1 MSSVCISV
9 CIYVYT
15 LYICVYTY
23 IYTYI
28 WVKFV
33 WCSLPQ
39 ACRILHRKEMGGTGL
54 ASEPAPTSE
63 LCASS
68 LRHPRNEICWL
79 TQWKQKLAFFS
90 RSWLRVFL
98 PAGQGVRVL
107 KFWNLFLF
115 PSGTNK
121 PKEKVRIASGSLHSR
136 RKSGGLSVVILSR
149 ELMLHVL
156 HPRWISVCCWLLQKR
171 IDVFDCVVLF
181 LSEIL

>member
-1 MSSVCISV
+1 MHLVSLIIIAVKTFNFHHAEITSMSSVCISV
-9 CIYVYT
+9 CVYM
-15 LYICVYTY
+15 YTY
-23 IYTYI
+23 IYTDIYTYV

-39 ACRILHRKEMGGTGL
+39 ACRILHRKEMGSTGL

-68 LRHPRNEICWL
+68 LRHPGNEICWL

-90 RSWLRVFL
+90 HSWLRVFL

-121 PKEKVRIASGSLHSR
+121 PKCVLPK
-136 RKSGGLSVVILSR
+136 RKGQDSQW
-149 ELMLHVL
+149 E
-156 HPRWISVCCWLLQKR
+156 PA
-171 IDVFDCVVLF
+171 
-181 LSEIL
+181 